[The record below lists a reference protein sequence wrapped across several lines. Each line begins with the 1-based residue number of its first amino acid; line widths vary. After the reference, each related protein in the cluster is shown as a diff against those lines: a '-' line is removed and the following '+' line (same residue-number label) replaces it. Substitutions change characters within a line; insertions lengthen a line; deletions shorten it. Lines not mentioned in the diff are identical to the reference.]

1 MKGGFFFM
9 KNAVRNIFAVALIL
23 AGIIFMSVSSQAA
36 TLRVTNDGITISKNQ
51 EENYILTLESSRSK
65 VEFRSYQEHISW
77 DELLTGSSIR
87 KGDPIQISLKADGQ
101 NITRN
106 VVAGNQDGVD
116 GTSSRKTVQP
126 RTSGTTSSSSTSS
139 AGWSKTGQNYWTY
152 HNPDGSLVYG
162 WAKYQGQWYYLD
174 PNYGGQMAYGGWL
187 QIGGKWY
194 CFAQSG
200 YMYANTWI
208 KFYYSGK
215 PYYYYLK
222 ADGSMAHDEW
232 IGEFYVNNRG
242 EWIGDPQK

>member
-1 MKGGFFFM
+1 M
-9 KNAVRNIFAVALIL
+9 KNAVRTFVAIAMLL
-23 AGIIFMSVSSQAA
+23 AGIILIPLTSNAATMQVSS
-36 TLRVTNDGITISKNQ
+36 NGIAITKNQ
-51 EENYILTLESSRSK
+51 QENYVLTIESSKSK
-65 VEFRSYQEHISW
+65 VELKSYQEELTW
-77 DELLTGSSIR
+77 DELLKGSGIR
-87 KGDPIQISLKADGQ
+87 KGDPVQISLKADGQ

-126 RTSGTTSSSSTSS
+126 RTSGTTSSSSSS
-139 AGWSKTGQNYWTY
+139 SSYSGWSKTGQNYWTY

-200 YMYANTWI
+200 FMYSNTWI
-208 KFYYSGK
+208 RFYYNNK

-222 ADGSMAHDEW
+222 SDGSMAHDEW
-232 IGEFYVNNRG
+232 VGEFYVNSKG
-242 EWIGDPQK
+242 EWIGDPQQK

>member
-1 MKGGFFFM
+1 M
-9 KNAVRNIFAVALIL
+9 KNAVRTLVVVAMLL
-23 AGIIFMSVSSQAA
+23 AGIIVMPLASQAA
-36 TLRVTNDGITISKNQ
+36 TMQVTADGISISKDQ
-51 EENYILTLESSRSK
+51 KENYVLTLEAQRAK
-65 VEFRSYQEHISW
+65 LEVRSYQNNLTW
-77 DELLTGSSIR
+77 DEILQGSGIR
-87 KGDPIQISLKADGQ
+87 KGDPVQITLKADGQ
-101 NITRN
+101 TISKKT
-106 VVAGNQDGVD
+106 VAGNQDGVD

-126 RTSGTTSSSSTSS
+126 RTSGTTSSSSSSSSSS
-139 AGWSKTGQNYWTY
+139 AGWSKTGENYWTY

-162 WAKYQGQWYYLD
+162 WAQYKGSWYYLD

-232 IGEFYVNNRG
+232 VGEFYVNARG